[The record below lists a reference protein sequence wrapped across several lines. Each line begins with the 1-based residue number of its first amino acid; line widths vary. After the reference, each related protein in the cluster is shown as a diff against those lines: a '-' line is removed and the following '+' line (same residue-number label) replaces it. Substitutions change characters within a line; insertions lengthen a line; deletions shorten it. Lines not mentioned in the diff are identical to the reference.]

1 MTDSVRDR
9 VIAIIAE
16 QAVLDPSDVHED
28 ATLADLGVDSLGVV
42 EAIFAIEETFDISVP
57 FNANDPGGSPGFD
70 ISSVGAVV
78 AAVTRLV
85 AEQKG

>member
-1 MTDSVRDR
+1 
-9 VIAIIAE
+9 
-16 QAVLDPSDVHED
+16 
-28 ATLADLGVDSLGVV
+28 
-42 EAIFAIEETFDISVP
+42 VP